1 MSPTRR
7 RAAPEV
13 TGGRS
18 RSRTRSRS
26 RPTTLSSKAT
36 RPARGAPA
44 VKRTAAPPGEVRIP
58 GDDLRHFARG
68 VFQRVGVPADEAAI
82 IADTMV
88 EADLRGVHSHGV
100 MRLTVYP
107 QRLRSGVVS
116 PVTKL
121 GVLNETPSLLHLD
134 GGNGMGQVV
143 SFRAM
148 NLCIARAAASGAAVT
163 AVRGSNHF
171 GAAAYYV
178 MMALPHGM
186 IGFATTVSSVN
197 VMAPW
202 GAIDLLLG
210 NNPVAIAVPAGQEPP
225 VVLDMALSVAA
236 KGWIALALH
245 EGRKTIPAG
254 WALTKDGEP
263 TTDARTAFEGILAP
277 MGGYKGA
284 GFSFMISLLAGVLPG
299 AAFGTGVKDLY
310 KDLGNAQNV
319 GHLFAAVDVERF
331 QPLQEFTAK
340 VDQAIREV
348 HAARKARGVDRIFVP
363 GEPEAE
369 RAAQRR
375 ARGIPLSRALIEK
388 LNGVA
393 REYGAAALAIPGGN
407 RPRTS

>member
-1 MSPTRR
+1 MSPTRGT
-7 RAAPEV
+7 A
-13 TGGRS
+13 
-18 RSRTRSRS
+18 RSRTRSRPGS
-26 RPTTLSSKAT
+26 KARASSSKSAHAGK
-36 RPARGAPA
+36 RPA
-44 VKRTAAPPGEVRIP
+44 VPGEEVRIP
-58 GDDLRHFARG
+58 ADDLRRFARG
-68 VFQRVGVPADEAAI
+68 IFQRMGVPADEAAI

-88 EADLRGVHSHGV
+88 EADLRGVHSHGA

-121 GVLNETPSLLHLD
+121 TVLNESPSILHLD

-143 SFRAM
+143 SYRAM
-148 NLCIARAAASGAAVT
+148 NLSIARAAASGAAVA

-171 GAAAYYV
+171 GAAAYFA
-178 MMALPHGM
+178 MMALPYGM
-186 IGFATTVSSVN
+186 IGFATTVSSAN

-236 KGWIALALH
+236 KGWIALAMH

-254 WALTKDGEP
+254 WALTKEVEP
-263 TTDARTAFEGILAP
+263 TIDARAAFEGILAP

-284 GFSFMISLLAGVLPG
+284 GLSFTLSLLAGALPG

-310 KDLGNAQNV
+310 KDLGNPQNV
-319 GHLFAAVDVERF
+319 GHLFAAIDVERF
-331 QPLQEFTAK
+331 QPLAEFTAK
-340 VDQAIREV
+340 VDQAIHEV
-348 HAARKARGVDRIFVP
+348 HAARRGRGVNRIYVP

-369 RAAQRR
+369 RAAERKVK
-375 ARGIPLSRALIEK
+375 GIPLSRMLIEK
-388 LNGVA
+388 LNAVA
-393 REYGAAALAIPGGN
+393 REYGAPPLKA
-407 RPRTS
+407 RTED

>member
-1 MSPTRR
+1 MTAPARSRNRQGRHARQDSPS
-7 RAAPEV
+7 A
-13 TGGRS
+13 RS
-18 RSRTRSRS
+18 RSRARS
-26 RPTTLSSKAT
+26 RPASPRQRGSAAVPAGPLAAKAE
-36 RPARGAPA
+36 
-44 VKRTAAPPGEVRIP
+44 EVRIP
-58 GDDLRHFARG
+58 ADALRRFARG
-68 VFQRVGVPADEAAI
+68 IFHRVGVPADEAAI

-88 EADLRGVHSHGV
+88 EADLRGVHSHGI

-121 GVLNETPSLLHLD
+121 TVLNESPSILHLN

-143 SFRAM
+143 AYRAM
-148 NLCIARAAASGAAVT
+148 NLCIARAAASGAAIA

-171 GAAAYYV
+171 GAAAYYA
-178 MMALPHGM
+178 MMALAHGM

-210 NNPVAIAVPAGQEPP
+210 NNPIAIAVPAGQEPP
-225 VVLDMALSVAA
+225 PVLDMALSVAA

-254 WALTKDGEP
+254 WALTKEGEP
-263 TTDARTAFEGILAP
+263 TTDARAAFEGILAP
-277 MGGYKGA
+277 TGGYKGA
-284 GFSFMISLLAGVLPG
+284 GLSFMISLLAGALPG

-310 KDLGNAQNV
+310 KDLGNIQNV
-319 GHLFAAVDVERF
+319 GHLFAAIDVERF
-331 QPLQEFTAK
+331 QPLGEFTPN

-348 HAARKARGVDRIFVP
+348 HAARKAPGADRIYVP

-369 RAAQRR
+369 RAAERK
-375 ARGIPLSRALIEK
+375 AKGIPFSRALVET
-388 LNGVA
+388 LNGIA
-393 REYGAAALAIPGGN
+393 REYGAPSL
-407 RPRTS
+407 TSKIEG

>member
-1 MSPTRR
+1 MSPARR
-7 RAAPEV
+7 RAANKKTPV
-13 TGGRS
+13 

-26 RPTTLSSKAT
+26 RQIASPSKAA
-36 RPARGAPA
+36 RPARAPA
-44 VKRTAAPPGEVRIP
+44 SPPGEVRIP
-58 GDDLRHFARG
+58 ADDLRRFARG
-68 VFQRVGVPADEAAI
+68 IFQRVSVPADEAAI
-82 IADTMV
+82 IAETMV
-88 EADLRGVHSHGV
+88 EADLRGVHSHGI

-121 GVLNETPSLLHLD
+121 AVLNETPSLLHLD

-143 SFRAM
+143 SYRAM
-148 NLCIARAAASGAAVT
+148 NLCIARAAASGAAVA

-171 GAAAYYV
+171 GAAAFYA

-225 VVLDMALSVAA
+225 VVLDMALSVTA

-245 EGRKTIPAG
+245 EGRKIIPAG
-254 WALTKDGEP
+254 WALTKEGEP
-263 TTDARTAFEGILAP
+263 TTDARAAFEGILAP
-277 MGGYKGA
+277 MGSYKGA
-284 GFSFMISLLAGVLPG
+284 GLSFVISLLAGALPG
-299 AAFGTGVKDLY
+299 AAFGSGVKDLY
-310 KDLGNAQNV
+310 KDLGNPQNV
-319 GHLFAAVDVERF
+319 GHLFAAIDVERF
-331 QPLQEFTAK
+331 QPLAEFTAK

-348 HAARKARGVDRIFVP
+348 RAARKARGVTRIYVP

-369 RAAQRR
+369 RAAERR
-375 ARGIPLSRALIEK
+375 VKGIPLSRTLIEK
-388 LNGVA
+388 LNGIA
-393 REYGAAALAIPGGN
+393 REYGAAPLA
-407 RPRTS
+407 S